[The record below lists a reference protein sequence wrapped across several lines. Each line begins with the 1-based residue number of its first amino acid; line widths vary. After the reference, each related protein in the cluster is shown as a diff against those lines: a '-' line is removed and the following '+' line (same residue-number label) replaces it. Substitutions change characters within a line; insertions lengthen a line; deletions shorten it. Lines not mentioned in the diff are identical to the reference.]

1 MALFKTRSA
10 AIYGI
15 DAHLIDV
22 EVDMFSSGN
31 ARDSVMVGM
40 PDTAVRESRER
51 IKSALINSGF
61 GYPNK
66 QFTINLAPANVRKE
80 GAGFDLP
87 VALGILGAMGA
98 VKGLDRHLA
107 IGELSL
113 DGAIRPVRGALS
125 VAVCARDMGIPNLI
139 VPAENAAE
147 AAVVEGVNVYGMR
160 YLAEVVA
167 LLTRPEEFTAT
178 KPNGT
183 APLAEEAAMAP
194 DFRDV
199 RGQTM
204 AKRALE
210 VAAAGSHNV
219 LMIGP
224 PGQAR
229 PCWPSGWRGC
239 CRRSRLKR
247 RLRPPRFTAL
257 RACYAVPAVCCTN
270 GRFARR
276 TTPFPTRG

>member
-1 MALFKTRSA
+1 MSLFKTRSA

-22 EVDMFSSGN
+22 EVDMFSSGS

-66 QFTINLAPANVRKE
+66 QITINLAPANVRKE
-80 GAGFDLP
+80 GGGFDLP
-87 VALGILGAMGA
+87 MALGILGAMGA
-98 VKGLDRHLA
+98 VNSLDRHILV
-107 IGELSL
+107 GELSL

-125 VAVCARDMGIPNLI
+125 VAVCARDMGIPNVIL
-139 VPAENAAE
+139 PAENAAE
-147 AAVVEGVNVYGMR
+147 AAVVQGVNVYGAR

-167 LLTRPEEFTAT
+167 MLMRPEQVTAVT
-178 KPNGT
+178 PIRNGHQPD
-183 APLAEEAAMAP
+183 ASAAP

-219 LMIGP
+219 LMVGP
-224 PGQAR
+224 PG
-229 PCWPSGWRGC
+229 SGKTML
-239 CRRSRLKR
+239 SK
-247 RLRPPRFTAL
+247 
-257 RACYAVPAVCCTN
+257 
-270 GRFARR
+270 RFAGILPPLTFEEAIE
-276 TTPFPTRG
+276 TTRIHSIAGLLRGGEGLM